1 MQLSIITIN
10 YNDQK
15 GLEDTFKSVFAQT
28 HQQFEYLVIDGGS
41 TDGSKELIEQHADK
55 IDYWVSEKDT
65 GIFNAMNKGIKA
77 AKGAYL
83 LFLNSGDT
91 FYNDE
96 VLQQAVQQI
105 SNEHQIYYG
114 DVQRVF
120 NDATTTIKTYP
131 KELKF
136 SFFVDSAIAHQSAIV
151 KRTLFDKVG
160 YFNENY
166 KIFADW
172 EFFVCA
178 ICKYDVPYKH
188 LGVIV
193 ANYDMGGVSSQSDA
207 QLKYW
212 GERELTYEKYFSP
225 FKEDYKELMQ
235 LKALQK
241 TNRMSL
247 FLKLEQYPIAR
258 KMNHL
263 FLKILN
269 LFFREGAK
277 N

>member
-15 GLEDTFKSVFAQT
+15 GLEDTFKSVFTQT
-28 HQQFEYLVIDGGS
+28 HQQFEYVVIDGGS
-41 TDGSKELIEQHADK
+41 TDGSKGLIEQYADK

-96 VLQQAVQQI
+96 VLQQAMQQI

-120 NDATTTIKTYP
+120 NDGTTTIKTYP

-160 YFNENY
+160 YFNESY

-172 EFFVCA
+172 EFFVLA
-178 ICKYDVPYKH
+178 VCKYDVPYKH

-193 ANYDMGGVSSQSDA
+193 ANYDMHGISSQIDV
-207 QLKYW
+207 QLAMQK
-212 GERELTYEKYFSP
+212 EREATYEKYFTS
-225 FKEDYKELMQ
+225 FKEDYKEFMQ
-235 LKALQK
+235 LKSLQK
-241 TNRMSL
+241 TNRMKL
-247 FLKLEQYPIAR
+247 FLKLEQYPTAL
-258 KMNHL
+258 KMNYL
-263 FLKILN
+263 FLKVLN
-269 LFFREGAK
+269 VFLKGGAK

>member
-1 MQLSIITIN
+1 MPKLSIITIN
-10 YNDQK
+10 YNDK
-15 GLEDTFKSVFAQT
+15 AGLLSTFKSVFTQT
-28 HQQFEYLVIDGGS
+28 HQQFEYVVIDGGS
-41 TDGSKELIEQHADK
+41 TDGSKKLIEQHADK

-114 DVQRVF
+114 DVLRIF
-120 NDATTTIKTYP
+120 NDGTKKIKTYP
-131 KELKF
+131 EALKF

-151 KRTLFDKVG
+151 KKNLFDDVF

-166 KIFADW
+166 KVYADW

-178 ICKYDVPYKH
+178 VCKYDVPYKH
-188 LGVIV
+188 LGLVV
-193 ANYDMGGVSSQSDA
+193 ANYDMSGISSDA
-207 QLKYW
+207 AIQKKYSL
-212 GERELTYEKYFSP
+212 ERESTYKKYFP
-225 FKEDYKELMQ
+225 HFYEDGLALVEFKQ
-235 LKALQK
+235 LQ
-241 TNRMSL
+241 NNPRMKL
-247 FLKLEQYPIAR
+247 FSKIEQSKFIRKLNYAWLKLLSIFV
-258 KMNHL
+258 K
-263 FLKILN
+263 
-269 LFFREGAK
+269 
-277 N
+277 

>member
-28 HQQFEYLVIDGGS
+28 HQQFEYVVIDGGS

-65 GIFNAMNKGIKA
+65 GIFNAMNKGIKT

-91 FYNDE
+91 FYNHE

-120 NDATTTIKTYP
+120 NDGTTTIKTYP

-151 KRTLFDKVG
+151 KRTLFEKVG

-166 KIFADW
+166 KVFADW

-188 LGVIV
+188 LGLIV
-193 ANYDMGGVSSQSDA
+193 ANYDMSGISSDTSTQK
-207 QLKYW
+207 KYSL
-212 GERELTYEKYFSP
+212 ERENTFKKYFSHFYEDGLAFVE
-225 FKEDYKELMQ
+225 FKQ
-235 LKALQK
+235 LL
-241 TNRMSL
+241 NNPRM
-247 FLKLEQYPIAR
+247 K
-258 KMNHL
+258 L
-263 FLKILN
+263 FLKIDQSKFIRKLN
-269 LFFREGAK
+269 YAWLKLLSIFAK
-277 N
+277 